1 MSLGLL
7 KYKCIWLLSG
17 PLRPLNGQTDI
28 CESPSRP
35 PCPALYTR
43 IWSGASGVVI
53 KGFFVNSEGG

>member
-1 MSLGLL
+1 MD
-7 KYKCIWLLSG
+7 KAHIFT
-17 PLRPLNGQTDI
+17 NGQTDI

-53 KGFFVNSEGG
+53 KGSLLTLRGDNCAAGYCSTPPQ